1 MHLNRLLLATIC
13 SIAFGCGATLRE
25 SERPL
30 APPQGFVAGHD
41 GEFKASLYLTSKPD
55 EFVAA
60 WQRPGDPARIN
71 VTDHTARGRE
81 IECFIIVAGCGGNSA
96 GVCDVV
102 ADFEVLDAS
111 GHAVSEYPNV
121 SLWRVPPKAVPGRL
135 LPSEASVAITPGA
148 AAPLGTWQ
156 VRAIV
161 RDRISDRSVS
171 LRTGLLVADE

>member
-1 MHLNRLLLATIC
+1 ML
-13 SIAFGCGATLRE
+13 
-25 SERPL
+25 
-30 APPQGFVAGHD
+30 Q
-41 GEFKASLYLTSKPD
+41 
-55 EFVAA
+55 
-60 WQRPGDPARIN
+60 
-71 VTDHTARGRE
+71 DHTARGRE

-111 GHAVSEYPNV
+111 GHAVSQYPNV

-161 RDRISDRSVS
+161 RDRISDRPVS